1 MFQSNAPDRER
12 PGGPGRLPILVLFF
26 SLIVAPFVGQ
36 PALAAQVQLPA
47 TTLHGAIT
55 TQNGAV
61 FLPGVL
67 VTAVEPSSGK
77 IIAEATSD
85 EAGKYE
91 LDLPP
96 GTYTVRAFLDGFSE
110 ALKQSVHIIAG
121 RESELSLD
129 LMIARI
135 AETVTVAG
143 SHRDVPLEASS
154 TMTTAGGVSLE
165 SGPIQGDNF
174 EALLPTLPGVL
185 RTPDGHVSIKGG
197 APTQSSVQLN
207 AANVTDPSTGNLG
220 FDLPNDAV
228 ESVDVQ
234 SNPYAAEYGRFS
246 SGVTTVNTARG
257 GPTWSFTPNGFVP
270 RFYRAKDNWWDI
282 TGIRSFRPR
291 FALGGP
297 IVKDKVFLFENVLY
311 RYVRTPVPDLPG
323 DEYTRFSELK
333 TFSRVDV
340 NVNPRNF
347 LNVAVATF
355 PQQVDYANLNT
366 FNLMPVSSNFRQ
378 AGYNIAAT
386 DRETISGSTL
396 LESTLAVKEYD
407 VRVFGQG
414 TADMNLTPE
423 GNFGNYFNRQTRN
436 STTYQWVESLTM
448 TFKGLAGEH
457 LVKFGTDILQVS
469 YDGTMNSSPVN
480 VLRENATL
488 AQRIVFGPPGTTYGQ
503 YVKSTEAAVVAQD
516 HWRPNDRVMVE
527 IGGRLDHDGVLE
539 RNNLTPRIGGAV
551 GLLPGGRTVLRGG
564 VGLFYDRT
572 PLNIG
577 AFEAFEPRTVTAY
590 AADGITVAAPPITF
604 VNRLASD
611 LRTPYSRI
619 WNVELDHRVNDQWS
633 FKVNHLE
640 RNGHN
645 EFIVNPI
652 VGSADF
658 ASPAILLTTSGESR
672 YVETELGVRFAHGDH
687 FETTVSYVRSH
698 GTADLNSF
706 DQYFGNARNPI
717 VQPNQ
722 YGLINTDAP
731 NRVVIRGSYLLPWKI
746 QFDPLIDIRDG
757 FPYSAI
763 AEDQSYVGQRNGA
776 GRFPWFK
783 SFDFSASR
791 PVKIWKYRATVG
803 VRLFDALGLFNPRD
817 VQQNIASP
825 NFGHFFNSVPRDFQ
839 TFVELARW

>member
-1 MFQSNAPDRER
+1 MVQSNALSA
-12 PGGPGRLPILVLFF
+12 GRARLALLSFF
-26 SLIVAPFVGQ
+26 FAAAVFVAPLAVAAGQ
-36 PALAAQVQLPA
+36 APLPA
-47 TTLHGAIT
+47 TLHGAIT

-67 VTAVEPSSGK
+67 VTVTEPSSGK

-85 EAGKYE
+85 ASGKYQVS
-91 LDLPP
+91 DLPP

-110 ALKQSVHIIAG
+110 ALKQSVQMMAG
-121 RESELSLD
+121 RESEVSLD
-129 LMIARI
+129 LVIAKI

-143 SHRDVPLEASS
+143 NRRDVPLEAAP

-165 SGPIQGDNF
+165 SGPIKGDNF
-174 EALLPTLPGVL
+174 EALLPVLPGIM

-197 APTQSSVQLN
+197 APTQSSVQMN

-234 SNPYAAEYGRFS
+234 SNPYAAEFGRFS

-257 GPTWSFTPNGFVP
+257 GPSWTFTPNGFFP
-270 RFYRAKDNWWDI
+270 RFYRNKDNWWDI

-297 IVKDKVFLFENVLY
+297 IVKDKAYLFENVLY
-311 RYVRTPVPDLPG
+311 RYFRTPVPDLPG
-323 DEYTRFSELK
+323 DQYTRFSEVK
-333 TFSRVDV
+333 TFSRLD
-340 NVNPRNF
+340 
-347 LNVAVATF
+347 LNVSPKNVFNVTVATF
-355 PQQVDYANLNT
+355 PQQADYTNLNT
-366 FNLMPVSSNFRQ
+366 FNLTPVSTNFRQ
-378 AGYNIAAT
+378 GGFNVAGSDRAT
-386 DRETISGSTL
+386 LSGSML
-396 LESTLAVKEYD
+396 VESTLAIKQYN

-414 TADMNLTPE
+414 TADMLVTPE

-448 TFKGLAGEH
+448 NFKGLAGEH
-457 LVKFGTDILQVS
+457 LVKVGADVLQVK
-469 YDGTMNSSPVN
+469 YDGTMQSSPADI
-480 VLRENATL
+480 LRENGTL
-488 AQRIVFGPPGTTYGQ
+488 VQRIDFGPAGTIYPQ
-503 YVKSTEAAVVAQD
+503 HVKSTEVALVAQD
-516 HWRPNDRVMVE
+516 HWRPNDRLLIE
-527 IGGRLDHDGVLE
+527 FGGRIDHDGVLE
-539 RNNLTPRIGGAV
+539 RNNVTPRVGGAV
-551 GLLPGGRTVLRGG
+551 GLLPEGRTVLRGG
-564 VGLFYDRT
+564 IGLFYDRT
-572 PLNIG
+572 PLNVG
-577 AFEAFEPRTVTAY
+577 AFETFEPRTVTEY
-590 AADGITVAAPPITF
+590 AADGVTIAAPPVTY
-604 VNRLASD
+604 VNRFAGD

-619 WNVELDHRVNDQWS
+619 WNLELDHRVNDQWS
-633 FKVNHLE
+633 VKVNHLE
-640 RNGHN
+640 RAGHN
-645 EFIVNPI
+645 EFIVDPTL
-652 VGSADF
+652 VGEGA
-658 ASPAILLTTSGESR
+658 AATPAILLTTTGQSR
-672 YVETELGVRFAHGDH
+672 YVETEVGVRFAHGDH

-722 YGLINTDAP
+722 YGLINTDSP
-731 NRVVIRGSYLLPWKI
+731 NRVVIRGSYLLPWQI

-791 PVKIWKYRATVG
+791 PFKIWKYRATIG
-803 VRLFDALGLFNPRD
+803 VRLFDALGMFNPRD
-817 VQQNIASP
+817 VQQNLASP
-825 NFGHFFNSVPRDFQ
+825 NFGRFFNGVPRDFQ